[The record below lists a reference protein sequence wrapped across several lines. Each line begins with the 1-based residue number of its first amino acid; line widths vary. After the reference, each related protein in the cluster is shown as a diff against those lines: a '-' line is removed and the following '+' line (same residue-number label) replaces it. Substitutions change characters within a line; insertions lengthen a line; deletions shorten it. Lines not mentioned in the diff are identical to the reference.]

1 MSKPRVVITHWVHPE
16 VINLLQSRCE
26 VIANPGRETLS
37 AEVLR
42 RRAADA
48 TAIMVFMP
56 DSVDGAFLD
65 ACPDLKIVSA
75 ALKGYDNFDV
85 GACTSRGIWFTIVP
99 DLLTDSNAELT
110 IGLLLAA
117 GRRMLEGD
125 RFVRSGRFN
134 GWRPELYGTGLA
146 GSTVGIIGMGA
157 VGRAIARRLAAFDA
171 RILYSDP
178 VPLSQDRERQWNAKA
193 VSLDTLLAQ
202 SDYVVPMV
210 PMTAETLHLINSD
223 RLALMKDGAILIN
236 ACRGSVVDESAV
248 ADALASGRLGAY
260 AADVFELEEWSRD
273 NRPRQ
278 IPRTLLE
285 HPRTFFTPH
294 LGSAVDGVRR
304 EIALQAAQNILEA
317 LAGERPQGALND
329 PLRQK
334 RA

>member
-16 VINLLQSRCE
+16 VIDLLQSRCE
-26 VIANPGRETLS
+26 VIANPDRETLP

-42 RRAADA
+42 RWAADA
-48 TAIMVFMP
+48 AAIMVFMP

-65 ACPDLKIVSA
+65 ACPALKVVSA

-85 GACTSRGIWFTIVP
+85 GACTTRGIWFTIVP

-157 VGRAIARRLAAFDA
+157 VGRSIARRLAAFDV

-178 VPLSQDRERQWNAKA
+178 LPLPHQREVQWNAEA
-193 VSLDTLLAQ
+193 VSLDALLAQ

-210 PMTAETLHLINSD
+210 PIKPDTLHLIDSH
-223 RLALMKDGAILIN
+223 RLALMKNGAILIN

-248 ADALASGRLGAY
+248 ADALGTGKLAAY
-260 AADVFELEEWSRD
+260 AADVFELEEWTRED
-273 NRPRQ
+273 RPRQ
-278 IPRTLLE
+278 IPRALLD

-304 EIALQAAQNILEA
+304 EIALQAARHTLQA
-317 LAGERPQGALND
+317 LAGERPQGALNE
-329 PLRQK
+329 PRKQK